1 MQAELMEFLWRTLIA
16 KENIS
21 NKKKSNNRPHFSTSY
36 DVGCPGF
43 KKLFIYH
50 GIKFS
55 QKSMI
60 TVKWGCFILLLVCL
74 FDFHCKSKLNPLFN
88 PKHLV
93 WCKQQHG
100 NVMQLPETSAR
111 FSSALLKPT
120 VWSLN
125 TYSIRESS
133 STWSI
138 KSFLCPLLVKLI
150 NYRKQ

>member
-36 DVGCPGF
+36 DVACPGF

-60 TVKWGCFILLLVCL
+60 TVK
-74 FDFHCKSKLNPLFN
+74 
-88 PKHLV
+88 
-93 WCKQQHG
+93 
-100 NVMQLPETSAR
+100 
-111 FSSALLKPT
+111 
-120 VWSLN
+120 
-125 TYSIRESS
+125 
-133 STWSI
+133 
-138 KSFLCPLLVKLI
+138 
-150 NYRKQ
+150 